1 MIVAIVQARMGATRL
16 PGKVLKEIGGTSIL
30 EFQVDRIRRSG
41 LVEEVVVATSCEP
54 QDQEIV
60 EHCKFHGINW
70 FVGSE
75 NDVLSRYHDCAVER
89 SASTVVRVTADCP
102 FIDPAIIDQ
111 VISLRQESGADFA
124 ANTVPPETSD
134 WPDGS
139 DVEVFSMQALSEAQR
154 EVTTYEEREHVTFFF
169 WKNIN
174 RNRFR
179 TVQLPNSEDW
189 SKYRFTLDYP
199 EDYEVVVKVFSE
211 LRRRRQ
217 FGYANEVIQVLKD
230 HPRIAALNAK
240 YYFGNGWK

>member
-60 EHCKFHGINW
+60 EYCKFHRINW

-89 SASTVVRVTADCP
+89 SASTVVRLTADCP
-102 FIDPAIIDQ
+102 FIDPVIIDR
-111 VISLRQESGADFA
+111 VISLRQTSGADFA
-124 ANTVPPETSD
+124 ANTVPPETSG

-139 DVEVFSMQALSEAQR
+139 DVEVFSMQALSEAHR
-154 EVTTYEEREHVTFFF
+154 DAKTYADREHVTFFF
-169 WKNIN
+169 WKNIDSD
-174 RNRFR
+174 RFR
-179 TVQLPNSEDW
+179 TVQLSNTEDW
-189 SKYRFTLDYP
+189 SKYRIALDYP

-211 LRRRRQ
+211 LRRRKQ
-217 FGYANEVIQVLKD
+217 FGYASEVIQVLKD
-230 HPRIAALNAK
+230 HPEIAALNAR
-240 YYFGNGWK
+240 YYFGIGWK

>member
-30 EFQVDRIRRSG
+30 EFQIDRIRRSG

-60 EHCKFHGINW
+60 EYCKFHGINW

-89 SASTVVRVTADCP
+89 LASTVVRLTADCP
-102 FIDPAIIDQ
+102 FIDPVIIDR
-111 VISLRQESGADFA
+111 VISLRQTSGADFA

-139 DVEVFSMQALSEAQR
+139 DVEVFSMQALSEAHR
-154 EVTTYEEREHVTFFF
+154 EAKTCAEREHVTFFF
-169 WKNIN
+169 WKNID
-174 RNRFR
+174 RDRFR
-179 TVQLPNSEDW
+179 TVQLSNTEDW
-189 SKYRFTLDYP
+189 SKYRFALDYP
-199 EDYEVVVKVFSE
+199 EDYEVVVKIFSE
-211 LRRRRQ
+211 LRRREQ
-217 FGYANEVIQVLKD
+217 FGYAHEVIQVLKD
-230 HPRIAALNAK
+230 HPKIATLNDK
-240 YYFGNGWK
+240 YYFGIGWQ

>member
-1 MIVAIVQARMGATRL
+1 MIVAIVQARMSATRL

-60 EHCKFHGINW
+60 EYCKFHGINW

-89 SASTVVRVTADCP
+89 SASTIVRLTADCP
-102 FIDPAIIDQ
+102 FIDPVVIDR
-111 VISLRQESGADFA
+111 VVSLRQTTGADFA

-139 DVEVFSMQALSEAQR
+139 DVEVFSMQALSEAHR
-154 EVTTYEEREHVTFFF
+154 EAKTYADREHVTFFF
-169 WKNIN
+169 WKNID
-174 RNRFR
+174 RDRFR
-179 TVQLPNSEDW
+179 TVQLSNTEDW
-189 SKYRFTLDYP
+189 SKYRFVLDYP
-199 EDYEVVVKVFSE
+199 EDYEVVVKIFSE
-211 LRRRRQ
+211 LRRRGQ
-217 FGYANEVIQVLKD
+217 FGYAHEVIQVLED
-230 HPRIAALNAK
+230 HPKIPALNAK
-240 YYFGNGWK
+240 YYFGIGWQ